1 MIVIAKL
8 ISLAVNIYSLM
19 MLVWVAAS
27 WVPSLKANRLVQQIG
42 KLCEPPLE
50 RVRRVVPPI
59 GGIDFSPLVVIL
71 ALHLLARLLIGLIT

>member
-27 WVPSLKANRLVQQIG
+27 PSLKANRLVQQIG